1 MKNVRMTHPC
11 SSTLRWVTSFAVMA
25 AGIVSVAFPGCD
37 NRAPR
42 PVVAYVSVDEQ
53 IARPVLAAFTERT
66 GIPVEPLF
74 DTEAT
79 KTTALAS
86 RIRREAGRP
95 RADLFWSSAPF
106 EVERLADEEILVPVV
121 HPDLDAHPARWRRPD
136 GRWFAFAGRARVI
149 VYDPDVLDPSEA
161 PRRWTSLVEPRF
173 KDRVVMADPR
183 FGTTRGH
190 LGAMSVF
197 WNRTAMPGYFDAWL
211 DGLAENG
218 VRMLPGGNAATV
230 DAVARGEALVGMTDT
245 DDVVAAQRRGLRVAA
260 SMPRHG
266 LPGEK
271 NAGTL
276 VIPNAAG
283 LVGGGPNP
291 DGATLL
297 LAFLASEEV
306 ERMLHES
313 TSRNIPLAH
322 PSIEIDPTLRVEE
335 PLAVGI
341 SEVAIAMDPAVDR
354 AMKRLDPD
362 RIERLRAPG
371 PGRAIGDADPYDSSG
386 GVSPQEPIP

>member
-1 MKNVRMTHPC
+1 MMPLV
-11 SSTLRWVTSFAVMA
+11 VVFA
-25 AGIVSVAFPGCD
+25 GVAFGAFAGCD
-37 NRAPR
+37 ARSPP
-42 PVVAYVSVDEQ
+42 PVVAYISVDEQ
-53 IARPVLAAFTERT
+53 IARPVLAAFTART
-66 GIPVEPLF
+66 GLPVEPLF

-86 RIRREAGRP
+86 RLRRETSRP

-106 EVERLADEEILVPVV
+106 EVERLAREEILVPAI
-121 HPDLDAHPARWRRPD
+121 HPELDAHPARWRRSD

-149 VYDPDVLDPSEA
+149 VYDPEVIDPADA
-161 PRRWTSLVEPRF
+161 PVRWTSLVEPRF

-197 WNRTAMPGYFDAWL
+197 WNRTAMPGYFEAWL

-291 DGATLL
+291 TAATRL
-297 LAFLASEEV
+297 LAFLASETV
-306 ERMLHES
+306 ERMLYES
-313 TSRNIPLAH
+313 ASRNIPLAH
-322 PSIEIDPTLRVEE
+322 PTIEVDPTSRVDE

-341 SEVAIAMDPAVDR
+341 PEVATAMDPAVDR

-362 RIERLRAPG
+362 RIRRLRTAG
-371 PGRAIGDADPYDSSG
+371 PGRSIGDADAYDSSPG
-386 GVSPQEPIP
+386 ASRPEAVP

>member
-1 MKNVRMTHPC
+1 MTHPYQPM
-11 SSTLRWVTSFAVMA
+11 LRWLMPL
-25 AGIVSVAFPGCD
+25 VAFFAFVACGPLAGCD
-37 NRAPR
+37 ARTPQ

-53 IARPVLAAFTERT
+53 IARPVLAAFTART
-66 GIPVEPLF
+66 GIPVEALY

-86 RIRREAGRP
+86 RLRREVSRP

-106 EVERLADEEILVPVV
+106 EVERLASEEILVPAV
-121 HPDLDAHPARWRRPD
+121 HPALEAHPARWRRSD

-149 VYDPDVLDPSEA
+149 VYDPEVLDPADA
-161 PRRWTSLVEPRF
+161 PVRWTSLVEPRF

-197 WNRTAMPGYFDAWL
+197 WNRTAMPGYFEAWL

-283 LVGGGPNP
+283 LVGGGSNP
-291 DGATLL
+291 AGATRL
-297 LAFLASEEV
+297 LAFLASETV

-322 PSIEIDPTLRVEE
+322 PKIEIDAMWRVEE
-335 PLAVGI
+335 PLAVGV
-341 SEVAIAMDPAVDR
+341 SEVATAMDPAVDR
-354 AMKRLDPD
+354 AMKRLDPE
-362 RIERLRAPG
+362 RIRSLRKPG
-371 PGRAIGDADPYDSSG
+371 PGRSIGDADAYDSSE
-386 GVSPQEPIP
+386 GVSPTEPSP

>member
-1 MKNVRMTHPC
+1 MRMTRSFHP
-11 SSTLRWVTSFAVMA
+11 TRRWVASMVALLGLASGA
-25 AGIVSVAFPGCD
+25 ALSGCES
-37 NRAPR
+37 RSTQ
-42 PVVAYVSVDEQ
+42 PVVAYISVDEQ
-53 IARPVLAAFTERT
+53 IARPVLAAFTART
-66 GIPVEPLF
+66 GIPVKPLF

-86 RIRREAGRP
+86 RLRREAGRP

-106 EVERLADEEILVPVV
+106 EVERLATEEILVPAV
-121 HPDLDAHPARWRRPD
+121 HPQLDAHPVRWRRPD

-149 VYDPDVLDPSEA
+149 VYDPEVLAPSEA
-161 PRRWTSLVEPRF
+161 PTRWTALVEPRF
-173 KDRVVMADPR
+173 RDRIVMADPR

-230 DAVARGEALVGMTDT
+230 DAVVRGEALVGMTDT

-260 SMPRHG
+260 SIPRHG

-291 DGATLL
+291 DGATRL

-306 ERMLHES
+306 ERMLYES
-313 TSRNIPLAH
+313 ASRNLPLAH
-322 PSIEIDPTLRVEE
+322 PTIEIDPTLRVEE
-335 PLAVGI
+335 PLAVAI
-341 SEVAIAMDPAVDR
+341 PEVATAMDAAVDR
-354 AMKRLDPD
+354 AMRRLDPE
-362 RIERLRAPG
+362 RIRRLRAPG
-371 PGRAIGDADPYDSSG
+371 PGRSIGGADPYDASE
-386 GVSPQEPIP
+386 GVSETEPDS

>member
-1 MKNVRMTHPC
+1 MSRPSQSTVRWM
-11 SSTLRWVTSFAVMA
+11 TSFVAVV
-25 AGIVSVAFPGCD
+25 GLLVGVGSPGCD
-37 NRAPR
+37 RRSPE

-53 IARPVLAAFTERT
+53 IARPVLAAFTART
-66 GIPVEPLF
+66 GIPVEALY

-86 RIRREAGRP
+86 RLRREVSRP

-106 EVERLADEEILVPVV
+106 EVERLANEEILVPAV
-121 HPDLDAHPARWRRPD
+121 HPELDAHPDRWRRPD

-149 VYDPDVLDPSEA
+149 VYDPEVLDPSEV
-161 PRRWTSLVEPRF
+161 PVRWTSLVEPRF

-197 WNRTAMPGYFDAWL
+197 WNRAAMPGYFDAWL

-230 DAVARGEALVGMTDT
+230 EAVARGEALVGMTDT
-245 DDVVAAQRRGLRVAA
+245 DDVVAAQRRGLSVAA

-283 LVGGGPNP
+283 LVDGGPNP
-291 DGATLL
+291 DGATRL
-297 LAFLASEEV
+297 LAFLASEDV

-322 PSIEIDPTLRVEE
+322 STIEIDPMFQVDE

-341 SEVAIAMDPAVDR
+341 SEVATAMESAVDR
-354 AMKRLDPD
+354 AMERLDPD
-362 RIERLRAPG
+362 RIRRLRAPG
-371 PGRAIGDADPYDSSG
+371 PGRSIGDADAYDASE
-386 GVSPQEPIP
+386 GVSPSGATP

>member
-1 MKNVRMTHPC
+1 MGITPWFHHQADRWM
-11 SSTLRWVTSFAVMA
+11 SSMLAIVGLAA
-25 AGIVSVAFPGCD
+25 AGALSGCD
-37 NRAPR
+37 ARSPQ

-53 IARPVLAAFTERT
+53 IARPILAAFTART

-79 KTTALAS
+79 KTTALAN
-86 RIRREAGRP
+86 RLRREAGRP

-106 EVERLADEEILVPVV
+106 EVERLADEEILVPAA
-121 HPDLDAHPARWRRPD
+121 HPDLDAHPVRWRRSD

-149 VYDPDVLDPSEA
+149 VYDPAVLDPTEV
-161 PRRWTSLVEPRF
+161 PDRWTALVEPRF
-173 KDRVVMADPR
+173 RDRLVMADPR

-190 LGAMSVF
+190 LGAMAVF
-197 WNRTAMPGYFDAWL
+197 WDRTAMPGYFDAWL

-230 DAVARGEALVGMTDT
+230 DAVARGEAIVGMTDT

-260 SMPRHG
+260 AIPRHG

-283 LVGGGPNP
+283 LVGGGPNL
-291 DGATLL
+291 DGATRL
-297 LAFLASEEV
+297 LAFLASEDV
-306 ERMLHES
+306 ERMLYES

-322 PSIEIDPTLRVEE
+322 PTIAIDPALEVSE

-341 SEVAIAMDPAVDR
+341 PEVAAAMDPAVDR
-354 AMKRLDPD
+354 AMQRLDPD
-362 RIERLRAPG
+362 RIRRLRAPG
-371 PGRAIGDADPYDSSG
+371 LGRSIGDADPYDASD
-386 GVSPQEPIP
+386 GVPATGAAP